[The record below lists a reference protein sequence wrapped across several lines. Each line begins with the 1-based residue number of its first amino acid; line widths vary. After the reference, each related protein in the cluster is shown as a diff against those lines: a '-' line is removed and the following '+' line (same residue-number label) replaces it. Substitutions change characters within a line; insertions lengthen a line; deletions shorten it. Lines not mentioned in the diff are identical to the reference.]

1 MRAAAARQ
9 TDPQISP
16 LSSTASTIYSLVKY
30 CQWWKTFHDKKCRNI
45 IVQIFCCF
53 RLRGGWL
60 QRAGRAGGRGRGAG
74 LQVLPRAGEQPRHP
88 LLDPLLRRRQAARQ
102 RGHRGHALQHRI
114 HVSTVQYSKYSTFR
128 GSRTVKHDMLYSHF
142 LRLGIFSCK
151 SVWFLLAG
159 VDISVE
165 TPSFGIIQ
173 HFLAQQ
179 QEAAT

>member
-1 MRAAAARQ
+1 MRAARQ
-9 TDPQISP
+9 IDPQISP

-45 IVQIFCCF
+45 IVKIFCCF

-114 HVSTVQYSKYSTFR
+114 HVSTAQYSTVQYSTALLEDREQLNTICCTVTFFGSEYFLVRVYSFC
-128 GSRTVKHDMLYSHF
+128 STVL
-142 LRLGIFSCK
+142 
-151 SVWFLLAG
+151 
-159 VDISVE
+159 
-165 TPSFGIIQ
+165 T
-173 HFLAQQ
+173 
-179 QEAAT
+179 